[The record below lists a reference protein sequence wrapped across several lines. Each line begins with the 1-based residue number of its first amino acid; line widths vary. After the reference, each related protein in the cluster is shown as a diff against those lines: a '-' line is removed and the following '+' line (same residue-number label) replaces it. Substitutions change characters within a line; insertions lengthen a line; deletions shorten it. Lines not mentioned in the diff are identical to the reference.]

1 MNSGKCFPRNGSC
14 FHCEIIFVTYEYESL
29 AFYRC
34 SISFVEKYLC
44 WMNLFTF
51 FFSEFSTYQHKTL
64 SLHIFST
71 NSVGMKK
78 ITRTLCVWIHW
89 GIETEE
95 ATTFKVSIFTS
106 CELQHLYSPIKKIKN
121 KQTNNT
127 CTFTQFKQQ
136 AIKISRVL
144 VWNGKLMLRHHST
157 FYSVDPEWNRI
168 PVHVYL
174 ITLCK
179 K

>member
-1 MNSGKCFPRNGSC
+1 MYFAYEQINGCKFSVNEIEIYFMKDKKRNKWLVMNSGKCFPRNGSC

-78 ITRTLCVWIHW
+78 ITRTLCVC
-89 GIETEE
+89 
-95 ATTFKVSIFTS
+95 VNS
-106 CELQHLYSPIKKIKN
+106 
-121 KQTNNT
+121 
-127 CTFTQFKQQ
+127 
-136 AIKISRVL
+136 
-144 VWNGKLMLRHHST
+144 LR
-157 FYSVDPEWNRI
+157 YWNRRSNY
-168 PVHVYL
+168 V
-174 ITLCK
+174 
-179 K
+179 